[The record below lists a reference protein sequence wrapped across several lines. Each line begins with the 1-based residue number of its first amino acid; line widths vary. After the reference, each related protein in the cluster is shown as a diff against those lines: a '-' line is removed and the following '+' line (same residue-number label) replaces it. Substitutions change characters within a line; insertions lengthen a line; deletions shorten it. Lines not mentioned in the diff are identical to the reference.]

1 VRDCAFL
8 VLASRHNRSDAVSSL
23 YFSHIYQPPPGAT
36 RRTLLLLHGPA
47 GDEHQLLPVAQALQP
62 TAAIL
67 SPRGQIDDEGTWRY
81 FRRLSEGV
89 FDLGDLQRRAEQL
102 ATFVTAASVRYRF
115 DPREVVAVGLSDG
128 ATLASTLMLA
138 WPGTLA
144 GAVLFRS
151 AVPAM
156 PPRMPRLQGTP
167 VLLANGRY
175 DPVVQPEDT
184 EDLAAL
190 LRVAG
195 ADVSVA
201 LQPAAQQIVHA
212 DIEEARAWLTSCGTM
227 RSPMRTS

>member
-1 VRDCAFL
+1 MRAPGRR
-8 VLASRHNRSDAVSSL
+8 RHGIIAPEAAVTNL
-23 YFSHIYQPPPGAT
+23 YFSHIYQPPPGAD

-47 GDEHQLLPVAQALQP
+47 GDEHELLPVAQALQP

-67 SPRGQIDDEGTWRY
+67 SPRGQINEEGSSRF
-81 FRRLSEGV
+81 FRRVTEDV

-102 ATFVTAASVRYRF
+102 AAFVAGASIRYRF

-138 WPGTLA
+138 WPATLA

-151 AVPAM
+151 AAPAM
-156 PPRMPRLQGTP
+156 PPRMPKLPGTP

-201 LQPAAQQIVHA
+201 LQTAAQQIVQA
-212 DIEEARAWLTSCGTM
+212 DIEEARSWLTSCGRM
-227 RSPMRTS
+227 RSPMRMS